1 MVDLTQ
7 IGKATETDKHYKM
20 DQWALMFKA
29 TTWEELNM
37 LAAQNPIVDEAVT
50 HIFKL
55 TQEDQIRMQM
65 EAREEYYRNER
76 THQVLLDQANAK
88 LKKANAKLTEKD
100 SEIAELK
107 AKLAAAGLE

>member
-7 IGKATETDKHYKM
+7 INKATEDDKLYKM
-20 DQWALMFKA
+20 HQWALMFKA
-29 TTWEELNM
+29 TTWEELKM
-37 LAAQNPIVDEAVT
+37 LAAQNPVIEEAVT

-55 TQEDQIRMQM
+55 TEEEQIRLQM

-76 THQVLLDQANAK
+76 THQVLLEQANAK
-88 LKKANAKLTEKD
+88 IAEKD

-107 AKLAAAGLE
+107 AKLAAAGLK